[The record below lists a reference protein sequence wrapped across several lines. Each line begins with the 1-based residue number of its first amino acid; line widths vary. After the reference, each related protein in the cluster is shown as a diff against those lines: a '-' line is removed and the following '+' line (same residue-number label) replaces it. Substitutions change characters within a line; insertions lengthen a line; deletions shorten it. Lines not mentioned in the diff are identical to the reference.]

1 MQTSLE
7 HTTDTAMTAAELLA
21 QTTKVDQ
28 AWNQQDPLKIAQ
40 DLNAIIQNMMH
51 SGDDAWVS
59 QSHHRQV
66 VFLFV
71 AVLYP
76 FFKDS
81 VRIERTFVPA

>member
-40 DLNAIIQNMMH
+40 DLNRIIQNMMH
-51 SGDDAWVS
+51 SGDEA
-59 QSHHRQV
+59 
-66 VFLFV
+66 
-71 AVLYP
+71 
-76 FFKDS
+76 
-81 VRIERTFVPA
+81 

>member
-7 HTTDTAMTAAELLA
+7 HTTDTDMTAAELLA

-71 AVLYP
+71 ACAIPVFQRLC
-76 FFKDS
+76 
-81 VRIERTFVPA
+81 

>member
-71 AVLYP
+71 AALYP